1 MNKTYDVVVVGA
13 GMGGLTTA
21 AYAARA
27 GRKVLLLE
35 RGPEPGGLFGSFKSG
50 EYTFDHGARAVE
62 NSGIMFPM
70 FKQLGLK
77 LDFVKSPVNIGSGK
91 HFVPITSD
99 VELEPYAQFLIKLFP
114 HEEKA
119 IRLICKDIVKISLQM
134 SVLYGIENPLF
145 IDDAYTNMTY
155 LTKTLLPWAFKFMV
169 TMPRTQRYF
178 TPIKEHLLKFT
189 QNPSLIDFI
198 SQHFFEETP
207 AIFAMS
213 YFSLYTDYNYPKGG
227 TGAVVKA
234 MVKFFQDHQGE
245 LKLKSEVTSIDV
257 DQQIVTIKTGESYQ
271 YKTLVWAGSPPMM
284 HRVVKSLKPKLIQR
298 QQLAL
303 AKTKKGKGADSV
315 MTVFMKVKDPKRKLA
330 KQAGMHTFF
339 TPYLDGLTAH
349 SIDLIK
355 QKDGTFIADKDKIFN
370 WIKEWYRRNTYEI
383 SVPVLRDPTL
393 APENESGF
401 IVSLLLD
408 YQLTKFIADQGWYED
423 LKQISNQYFVDI
435 LDQTWL
441 PGLKAGTYETIHASP
456 LTMEKFAAV
465 HEGSLSGWSFA
476 NKPMLSEFLF
486 TRVAKS
492 INTPY
497 PYIYQA
503 GQWAFAP
510 AGLPTCALTGKLAA
524 DKVIK
529 LTKGT

>member
-1 MNKTYDVVVVGA
+1 MNKIYDVVVVGA

-27 GRKVLLLE
+27 GRSVLLLE

-50 EYTFDHGARAVE
+50 PYTFDHGARAVE

-91 HFVPITSD
+91 HFVPIASD
-99 VELEPYAQFLIKLFP
+99 VELEPYVQFLIKLFP

-119 IRLICKDIVKISLQM
+119 IRLICKDIINISLQM
-134 SVLYGIENPLF
+134 RVLYGIENPLF

-155 LTKTLLPWAFKFMV
+155 LTKTLLPWALKFMV

-178 TPIKEHLLKFT
+178 TPIKQHLRQFT
-189 QNPSLIDFI
+189 DNVSLIDFI

-227 TGAVVKA
+227 TGSVVKA

-245 LKLKSEVTSIDV
+245 LKLKSEVTAIDI
-257 DQQIVTIKTGESYQ
+257 DQQTVTTKIGETYS
-271 YKTLVWAGSPPMM
+271 YKTIVWAGSPPLM
-284 HRVVKSLKPKLIQR
+284 HRVVKTTKPKLIKQ
-298 QQLAL
+298 QQLAI

-315 MTVFMKVKDPKRKLA
+315 MTVFMKVKDPQRKLA

-339 TPYLDGLTAH
+339 TPYLDGLTNH
-349 SIDLIK
+349 SIELIK
-355 QKDGTFIADKDKIFN
+355 QKDGTFVANKEKIFA
-370 WIKEWYRRNTYEI
+370 WIQEWYRRNTYEI
-383 SVPVLRDPTL
+383 SVPVLRDTTL
-393 APENESGF
+393 APEDESGF

-423 LKQISNQYFVDI
+423 LKQFSNQYFVDI
-435 LDQTWL
+435 LDQTWI
-441 PGLKAGTYETIHASP
+441 PGLKAGTYEAMHASP
-456 LTMEKFAAV
+456 LTMEKYAAV

-497 PYIYQA
+497 PRVFQA

-529 LTKGT
+529 LTKEK